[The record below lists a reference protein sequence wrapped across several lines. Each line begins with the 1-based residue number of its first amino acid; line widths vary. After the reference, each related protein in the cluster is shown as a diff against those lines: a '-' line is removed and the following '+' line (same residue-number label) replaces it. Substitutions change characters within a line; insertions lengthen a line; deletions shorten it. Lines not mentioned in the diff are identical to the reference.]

1 MEPVASS
8 LLFHLPGFLFAL
20 NPTGK
25 GNSRVE
31 LRYIT
36 EATECDSRK
45 EPYNCTYPLKFFR
58 LTWLPS
64 SSRNSVMPAL

>member
-45 EPYNCTYPLKFFR
+45 EPYMY
-58 LTWLPS
+58 LPFE
-64 SSRNSVMPAL
+64 VF